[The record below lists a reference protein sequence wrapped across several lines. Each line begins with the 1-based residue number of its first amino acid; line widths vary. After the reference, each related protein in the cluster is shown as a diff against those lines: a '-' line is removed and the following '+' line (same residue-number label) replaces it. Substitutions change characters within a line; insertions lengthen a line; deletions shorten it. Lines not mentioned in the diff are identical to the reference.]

1 MVSHVPL
8 YQFYEEIRIRSERDE
23 IIEYCITRRIALSVA
38 SERHITLEYLDS
50 DEIVEQSLAEYR
62 RTRSVSIE

>member
-1 MVSHVPL
+1 MHGR
-8 YQFYEEIRIRSERDE
+8 EEETSC
-23 IIEYCITRRIALSVA
+23 IEYCISRRIALSVA

-50 DEIVEQSLAEYR
+50 DEIVEQSIAEYR